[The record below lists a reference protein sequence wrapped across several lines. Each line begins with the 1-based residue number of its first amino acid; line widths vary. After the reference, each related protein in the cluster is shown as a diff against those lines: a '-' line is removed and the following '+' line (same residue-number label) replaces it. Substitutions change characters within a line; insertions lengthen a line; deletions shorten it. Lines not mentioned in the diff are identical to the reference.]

1 MYTAELCFACVGLTI
16 DPHYHTIT
24 LTTVSLL
31 RSTINRSSL
40 GASDPRTPPNSAAL
54 LSPTGVSVNSEHGGG
69 GCPVMFGELHS
80 PAGGDDI
87 ISHYTAWYNTM
98 HSRIRTCTMK
108 SIFETLGCF

>member
-1 MYTAELCFACVGLTI
+1 MSN
-16 DPHYHTIT
+16 PHYHTIT

-40 GASDPRTPPNSAAL
+40 PASLDPLLPPKSAAL
-54 LSPTGVSVNSEHGGG
+54 LSPTGVSVKSEHGGG

-87 ISHYTAWYNTM
+87 ISHYYWYNTTQGYV
-98 HSRIRTCTMK
+98 HVQ
-108 SIFETLGCF
+108 

>member
-1 MYTAELCFACVGLTI
+1 MSN
-16 DPHYHTIT
+16 PHYHTIT

-40 GASDPRTPPNSAAL
+40 TALDPLLPPNSAAL
-54 LSPTGVSVNSEHGGG
+54 LSPTGVSVKLEHGGG

-87 ISHYTAWYNTM
+87 ISHYYWYNTTQGYV
-98 HSRIRTCTMK
+98 HVQ
-108 SIFETLGCF
+108 

>member
-1 MYTAELCFACVGLTI
+1 MSN
-16 DPHYHTIT
+16 PHYHTIT

-40 GASDPRTPPNSAAL
+40 TALNPLQPPNSAAL
-54 LSPTGVSVNSEHGGG
+54 LSPTGVSEKLEHGGG

-87 ISHYTAWYNTM
+87 ISHYYWYHTLFRLV
-98 HSRIRTCTMK
+98 HYYASRPLLIPLY
-108 SIFETLGCF
+108 IA

>member
-1 MYTAELCFACVGLTI
+1 MSN
-16 DPHYHTIT
+16 PHYHTIT

-40 GASDPRTPPNSAAL
+40 TADLLTPPNSAAL

-87 ISHYTAWYNTM
+87 ISHYYWYNTTQGYV
-98 HSRIRTCTMK
+98 HVQ
-108 SIFETLGCF
+108 